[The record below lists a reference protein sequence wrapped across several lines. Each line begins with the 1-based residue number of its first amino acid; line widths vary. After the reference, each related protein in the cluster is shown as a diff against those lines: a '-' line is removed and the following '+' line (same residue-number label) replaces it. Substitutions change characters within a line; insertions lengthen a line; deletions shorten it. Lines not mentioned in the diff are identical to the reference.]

1 MTKYPSSSHP
11 VATMIGTLVSL
22 LCAANFGVTC
32 TAADTASTTTSSLLS
47 KMDLD
52 ESMRLHGML
61 AKISDE
67 ARGRRKDAADD
78 ASSEKEDALN
88 TRRLA
93 SCSDK
98 LDKCRSKLESCED
111 EAAQPTLLFTQ
122 MAETCKLKRK
132 VNAKGDVTYEW
143 SSKDM
148 DDDTY
153 VFSDRPYQ
161 IAYTMTTPDFFDGFD
176 DMFNKNNGGKPN
188 GAITFRHKNTKN
200 FEGPLISVFV
210 EAAYKTDAG
219 KFIYEL
225 SQSKEQEAV
234 NALEDFFEDGDGKD
248 DGVVEYEMC
257 SLFID
262 NVYTC
267 EECKECE
274 TSPILDCDGLPSWI
288 KRHCAEVCEDDAANV
303 GNVLDASF

>member
-1 MTKYPSSSHP
+1 MPKSQSSSYSS
-11 VATMIGTLVSL
+11 ATMIISTLVSL
-22 LCAANFGVTC
+22 LCATLAGTGA
-32 TAADTASTTTSSLLS
+32 AADIAPTSSLLS

-61 AKISDE
+61 AQLSDE
-67 ARGRRKDAADD
+67 SRSRRSKHTAAD
-78 ASSEKEDALN
+78 ASSPSSEEDVLN

-98 LDKCRSKLESCED
+98 LDKCRAKLESCED
-111 EAAQPTLLFTQ
+111 EVAQPTFLFTQ

-132 VNAKGDVTYEW
+132 VNNKGDVTYEW

-161 IAYTMTTPDFFDGFD
+161 IAFTMPTEGFFHGFD
-176 DMFNKNNGGKPN
+176 EMFNKDNGGKPN

-210 EAAYKTDAG
+210 EAAYKTNAG

-234 NALEDFFEDGDGKD
+234 NALEDFFEDGDGED

-262 NVYTC
+262 NTDFC
-267 EECKECE
+267 EECKLCE
-274 TSPILDCDGLPSWI
+274 TNENPTLDCDDRLDWHVKACKDS
-288 KRHCAEVCEDDAANV
+288 CDAVDEEVPDET
-303 GNVLDASF
+303 